1 VIADGKLTPIVGTIS
16 MDLTT
21 IDLSHT
27 TSLHPGD
34 SVTLLGSEGEAT
46 LDAQQIARVAGTIS
60 YNILC
65 SISSRVRRV
74 YV

>member
-1 VIADGKLTPIVGTIS
+1 LG
-16 MDLTT
+16 
-21 IDLSHT
+21 
-27 TSLHPGD
+27 PGD
-34 SVTLLGSEGEAT
+34 EVTLLGQEGEAR

-65 SISSRVRRV
+65 SISARVRRV

>member
-1 VIADGKLTPIVGTIS
+1 

-27 TSLHPGD
+27 TALGPGD
-34 SVTLLGSEGEAT
+34 EVTLLGAEGECS
-46 LDAQQIARVAGTIS
+46 LDAQQIAKVAGTIS

-65 SISSRVRRV
+65 SISARVHRV

>member
-1 VIADGKLTPIVGTIS
+1 

-27 TSLHPGD
+27 TALNAGAD
-34 SVTLLGSEGEAT
+34 VTLLGEEGESR

-65 SISSRVRRV
+65 SISARVRRV

>member
-1 VIADGKLTPIVGTIS
+1 MRMPNGLILLVLLWCAPLLGQEATPAYRLG
-16 MDLTT
+16 
-21 IDLSHT
+21 
-27 TSLHPGD
+27 PGD
-34 SVTLLGSEGEAT
+34 EVTLLGCEGEAS

-65 SISSRVRRV
+65 SISARVRRV